1 MENIQHSAEG
11 TTWSK
16 KNHKYIRKEGNRY
29 IYETDTSKKKTAREI
44 LSDKGITKAT
54 KSGKGQRVYDYEN
67 LNERGQI
74 RNEGA
79 YTSRGDSI
87 RAVQNVKSKRSARD
101 SLDNYINNR
110 NVENNKH
117 YTNYENHLEAGRE
130 KAMVA
135 AKKEQAYQ
143 SFIDSHTTHHSS
155 DLAKQRSRILRSAKQ
170 DADNKRLADSQYRA
184 NQLKEAN
191 LARAR
196 SSARPVRDVL
206 SDRRQNRVSYIT
218 DNNGSR
224 RRVTQ
229 YKYRPGQSQLVSSG
243 RSVRDVLSDRGT
255 RRVSY
260 QNTPEGRQRIVSNND
275 FKRKATD
282 VTKNFGSKDTRSAFK
297 KKISEFGKRIGIGR
311 DAIYNY
317 TQGVLKDSK
326 ERVKAQKQAEKE
338 QRRLQREAD
347 RQIPLNM
354 RLKRNAKKGKK
365 ALSKYFPFLN

>member
-1 MENIQHSAEG
+1 MNNLTHSAEG

-16 KNHKYIRKEGNRY
+16 KNHKYIRKEGNKY

-143 SFIDSHTTHHSS
+143 SLIDSHTTHHSS
-155 DLAKQRSRILRSAKQ
+155 DPAKQ
-170 DADNKRLADSQYRA
+170 
-184 NQLKEAN
+184 
-191 LARAR
+191 
-196 SSARPVRDVL
+196 
-206 SDRRQNRVSYIT
+206 
-218 DNNGSR
+218 
-224 RRVTQ
+224 
-229 YKYRPGQSQLVSSG
+229 
-243 RSVRDVLSDRGT
+243 
-255 RRVSY
+255 
-260 QNTPEGRQRIVSNND
+260 
-275 FKRKATD
+275 
-282 VTKNFGSKDTRSAFK
+282 
-297 KKISEFGKRIGIGR
+297 
-311 DAIYNY
+311 
-317 TQGVLKDSK
+317 
-326 ERVKAQKQAEKE
+326 
-338 QRRLQREAD
+338 
-347 RQIPLNM
+347 
-354 RLKRNAKKGKK
+354 
-365 ALSKYFPFLN
+365 